1 MPTIAVDNMFKNLL
15 EAFKKKFLCC
25 HEWEQIKESEVYWS
39 ETDKRP
45 TWVEITFLCKNVA
58 DLKRLKYENSNKNTK
73 YF

>member
-1 MPTIAVDNMFKNLL
+1 MLTIVVDNMFKDLL

-45 TWVEITFLCKNVA
+45 TLVEITFLCKKCGRFKKIKV
-58 DLKRLKYENSNKNTK
+58 
-73 YF
+73 

>member
-1 MPTIAVDNMFKNLL
+1 MFRDLV

-45 TWVEITFLCKNVA
+45 TWVEITFLCKKCGRFKKIKV
-58 DLKRLKYENSNKNTK
+58 
-73 YF
+73 

>member
-1 MPTIAVDNMFKNLL
+1 MLRDLL

-45 TWVEITFLCKNVA
+45 TWVEITFLCKNVV
-58 DLKRLKYENSNKNTK
+58 DLKRLKYENFNKNTK
-73 YF
+73 YLRYYHELLF

>member
-1 MPTIAVDNMFKNLL
+1 MLTIAVDNMLRDLL

-45 TWVEITFLCKNVA
+45 TWVETTFLCKKCGRFKKIKV
-58 DLKRLKYENSNKNTK
+58 
-73 YF
+73 

>member
-1 MPTIAVDNMFKNLL
+1 MLRDLL

-45 TWVEITFLCKNVA
+45 TWVEITFLCK
-58 DLKRLKYENSNKNTK
+58 KRGRFKKIK
-73 YF
+73 V

>member
-1 MPTIAVDNMFKNLL
+1 MLTIAVDNMLRDLL

-45 TWVEITFLCKNVA
+45 TWVEITSLCKKCGRFKKIKV
-58 DLKRLKYENSNKNTK
+58 
-73 YF
+73 

>member
-1 MPTIAVDNMFKNLL
+1 VPTIAVDNMFKNLL

-45 TWVEITFLCKNVA
+45 TWVEITFLCKKCGRFKKIKV
-58 DLKRLKYENSNKNTK
+58 
-73 YF
+73 